1 MKNNGTIFVF
11 CAALFLVACAVNSPV
26 VIPKI
31 QASAQAGELRK
42 ESVLVYL
49 DKDFLNEQHESKQLL
64 TVFQYDLGE
73 YFKSAVHDSLKSY
86 FADISQS
93 ESKLSADNFDLVIQP
108 QLIQFEAPVPPL
120 VTMSTKTKLTLKY
133 NVIPK
138 APLQP
143 FELNATG
150 TYELKTKQD
159 ELTYNSLEGKDIYH
173 YDVSTGLGLHIP
185 AYSYEAGKD
194 AYMAIVHALDDLN
207 KQLAEA
213 LKNIKLNSKA

>member
-1 MKNNGTIFVF
+1 MKNNGKIFVL
-11 CAALFLVACAVNSPV
+11 CAALFLAACSVNSPV
-26 VIPKI
+26 VIPKM
-31 QASAQAGELRK
+31 QASAQTGELRG

-49 DKDFLNEQHESKQLL
+49 DQNFLNEKYESKQLL
-64 TVFQYDLGE
+64 TVFQYDLGD
-73 YFKSAVHDSLKSY
+73 YFKNAVHDSLKSY
-86 FADISQS
+86 FVNISQS
-93 ESKLSADNFDLVIQP
+93 ESKLSGDSFDLVIQP
-108 QLIQFEAPVPPL
+108 ELIQFEAPVPPL

-143 FELNATG
+143 FELTATG
-150 TYELKTKQD
+150 SYELKTKED
-159 ELTYNSLEGKDIYH
+159 ELTYSSLQGKDIYH

-207 KQLAEA
+207 KQLIDA
-213 LKNIKLNSKA
+213 LKNIKLRQ